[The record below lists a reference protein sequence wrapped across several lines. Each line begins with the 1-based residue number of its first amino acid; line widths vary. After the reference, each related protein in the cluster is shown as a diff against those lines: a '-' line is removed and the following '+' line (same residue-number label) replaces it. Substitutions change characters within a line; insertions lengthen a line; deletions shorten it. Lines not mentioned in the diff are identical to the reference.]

1 MLTDNQVKKG
11 LSGFLARWYPFKLV
25 SFHSL
30 WAIQS
35 NLKRLTVDYKQWM
48 RFQNACIY
56 VVELVTKATDIMRAL
71 SHNLGLSNETT
82 SILSDEHNDIV
93 LYLPEKNGFSSWLL
107 LFQEWPPSLYSC
119 FWKRENVIAL
129 TCLPELGNK
138 SPCLQKLANF
148 FEQICVLSLS
158 F

>member
-1 MLTDNQVKKG
+1 
-11 LSGFLARWYPFKLV
+11 
-25 SFHSL
+25 
-30 WAIQS
+30 
-35 NLKRLTVDYKQWM
+35 M

-107 LFQEWPPSLYSC
+107 LFQEWPPYTVFMFLKASKCNRPY
-119 FWKRENVIAL
+119 
-129 TCLPELGNK
+129 LPARTRK
-138 SPCLQKLANF
+138 
-148 FEQICVLSLS
+148 
-158 F
+158 